1 MLYGGP
7 FGQSEMRSMFRGSDV
22 NHSKIVKYAK
32 SLRLFS
38 PLSVKKI
45 KVKTEVV
52 ETKTLI
58 MLSIGMLG
66 KLKPKLRLWKL
77 RPELW
82 LMKWV
87 RELWLLLLLS
97 SRALLD
103 NVIKVAALIAS
114 PIVDAALTWMGLATC
129 IAWWIAGATGALL

>member
-1 MLYGGP
+1 
-7 FGQSEMRSMFRGSDV
+7 MRSMFRGSDV
-22 NHSKIVKYAK
+22 NHFKIVKYAK
-32 SLRLFS
+32 RLQLFS

-45 KVKTEVV
+45 EVKTEVV

-66 KLKPKLRLWKL
+66 KLRTELRLWKL

-97 SRALLD
+97 SRTLLD

-114 PIVDAALTWMGLATC
+114 PIADAALTWMGLATC
-129 IAWWIAGATGALL
+129 TVWWIAGATEALL